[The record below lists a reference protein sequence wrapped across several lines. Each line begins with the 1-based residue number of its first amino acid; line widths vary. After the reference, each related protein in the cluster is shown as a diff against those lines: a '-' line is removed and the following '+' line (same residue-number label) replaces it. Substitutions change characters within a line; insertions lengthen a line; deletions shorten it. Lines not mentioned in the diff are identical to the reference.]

1 MSMKKTDLEKLLAKK
16 IAGGKGATPERYGK
30 GAAKHAKG
38 GAAGAGKAKAVPLA
52 LRLLGKS
59 K

>member
-1 MSMKKTDLEKLLAKK
+1 MSMKKTDLEKRLAKK
-16 IAGGKGATPERYGK
+16 IAGGHGATPERYGK

-38 GAAGAGKAKAVPLA
+38 TAPEGAKAKAVPLA
-52 LRLLGKS
+52 LKLLGKS